1 MEDTDIDLL
10 DFESAREYVLAFI
23 TTLKRTQKER
33 AVTEEELSH
42 WQGRVKLADSRGEPV
57 LKRSAEQRVSELESR
72 CHRLRQEELDLKL
85 KVDVLKEKLNAVR
98 IRSGLRVDTDA
109 LLGQLQMLAGEPDVL
124 EENLRSTE
132 AEQALQALKR
142 KMSEG
147 EG

>member
-1 MEDTDIDLL
+1 MEDTDIDFL

-23 TTLKRTQKER
+23 TTLKKTQKER

-57 LKRSAEQRVSELESR
+57 LKRTAEQRVSELESR

-85 KVDVLKEKLNAVR
+85 KVDVLKEKLNAVKM
-98 IRSGLRVDTDA
+98 RSGLRVDTDA
-109 LLGQLQMLAGEPDVL
+109 LLAQLQTLAGEPDVL
-124 EENLRSTE
+124 EETLRNTE

>member
-85 KVDVLKEKLNAVR
+85 KVDVLKEKLNAIR

>member
-23 TTLKRTQKER
+23 TTLKKTQKER

>member
-1 MEDTDIDLL
+1 MEDTDIDFL

-23 TTLKRTQKER
+23 TTLKKTQKER

-57 LKRSAEQRVSELESR
+57 LKRTAEQRVSELESR

-85 KVDVLKEKLNAVR
+85 KVDVLKEKLNAVKM
-98 IRSGLRVDTDA
+98 RSGLRVDTDA
-109 LLGQLQMLAGEPDVL
+109 LLAQLQMLAGEPAVL
-124 EENLRSTE
+124 EETLRNTE